1 MDSAALFKIQY
12 GLFLISTREGER
24 DNACVSNVLA
34 QVASSPL
41 RVSLA
46 ISKRNF
52 TCELIERTGRFNAS
66 TLTVE
71 APFSLYE
78 RFGFQSGRD
87 VDKFAG
93 LETVRSANGLVYEP
107 RFANAYLSCKVVESL
122 DLGSHRLFIAEVE
135 DAAVL
140 SDVESA
146 TYEYYR
152 SNVKPKPAPV
162 ATDVKG
168 WRCSVCGYVHEGAEL
183 PSDFVCPVCKHAATD
198 FEKIEEN
205 DAASTSKAEPT
216 TSSNASNANGWR
228 CSVCGYV
235 HKDAELPANFVCPV
249 CKHDASYFVKIKEND
264 AASKVGTE
272 STTSGNAS
280 NANGWRCS
288 VCGYLRKES
297 ELPADYVCP
306 VCGVAAEKFKPVG

>member
-1 MDSAALFKIQY
+1 MDSAALFKVQY
-12 GLFLISTREGER
+12 GLFLISTREGDR
-24 DNACVSNVLA
+24 DNACISNVLA

-93 LETVRSANGLVYEP
+93 LETVRAANGLTYEP
-107 RFANAYLSCKVVESL
+107 RYANAYLSCKVVESL
-122 DLGSHRLFIAEVE
+122 DLGSHRLFVAEVE

-140 SDVESA
+140 SKVESA

-152 SNVKPKPAPV
+152 SHVKPKPAAP
-162 ATDVKG
+162 ASGVKG
-168 WRCSVCGYVHEGAEL
+168 WRCTVCGYIHASEDL
-183 PSDFVCPVCKHAATD
+183 PSDFVCPVCKHGAVD
-198 FEKIEEN
+198 FVKIESD
-205 DAASTSKAEPT
+205 DAASTPETNET
-216 TSSNASNANGWR
+216 TEGNETSANA
-228 CSVCGYV
+228 
-235 HKDAELPANFVCPV
+235 
-249 CKHDASYFVKIKEND
+249 
-264 AASKVGTE
+264 
-272 STTSGNAS
+272 
-280 NANGWRCS
+280 WRCS
-288 VCGYLRKES
+288 VCGYLHNGERPS
-297 ELPADYVCP
+297 GDFVCP
-306 VCGVAAEKFKPVG
+306 VCGVGAEKFERVD

>member
-1 MDSAALFKIQY
+1 MNNAALFKIQY
-12 GLFLISTREGER
+12 GLFLISTRENDR
-24 DNACVSNVLA
+24 DNACIGNVLA

-41 RVSLA
+41 RVALA

-93 LETVRSANGLVYEP
+93 LETVRSANGLTYEP
-107 RFANAYLSCKVVESL
+107 RFANAYLSCNVVESL

-135 DAAVL
+135 EAEVL

-152 SNVKPKPAPV
+152 SEVKPKPAAP
-162 ATDVKG
+162 AKGVKG
-168 WRCSVCGYVHEGAEL
+168 WRCSVCGYVREGEDL
-183 PSDFVCPVCKHAATD
+183 PSDFVCPVCKHGAVD
-198 FEKIEEN
+198 FVKIESD
-205 DAASTSKAEPT
+205 DAASTSEANAT
-216 TSSNASNANGWR
+216 TESNGAAASAWR

-235 HKDAELPANFVCPV
+235 HKGEEPTGDF
-249 CKHDASYFVKIKEND
+249 
-264 AASKVGTE
+264 
-272 STTSGNAS
+272 
-280 NANGWRCS
+280 
-288 VCGYLRKES
+288 
-297 ELPADYVCP
+297 VCP
-306 VCGVAAEKFKPVG
+306 VCGVAAEKFKRAD

>member
-183 PSDFVCPVCKHAATD
+183 P
-198 FEKIEEN
+198 
-205 DAASTSKAEPT
+205 
-216 TSSNASNANGWR
+216 
-228 CSVCGYV
+228 
-235 HKDAELPANFVCPV
+235 ANFVCPV
-249 CKHDASYFVKIKEND
+249 CKHDASYFVKIEEND
-264 AASKVGTE
+264 AASTAKAE
-272 STTSGNAS
+272 PTTSSNAS